1 MLENPTILGHTD
13 GKGDVTMVA
22 QRAQA
27 MQTSASIN
35 EIAQAL
41 CEVTG
46 SDCGTILDR
55 LAANPTHD
63 LAIPSPQAMAVLGK
77 LRAKHGFRVTK
88 EDISRTKRG
97 SFCSMKLLADLM
109 DKKTK
114 GNNN

>member
-1 MLENPTILGHTD
+1 MPQTGQS
-13 GKGDVTMVA
+13 K
-22 QRAQA
+22 
-27 MQTSASIN
+27 QTSASIN

-41 CEVTG
+41 GEVTG
-46 SDCGTILDR
+46 SDSGTILGR

-88 EDISRTKRG
+88 EDISRTKRN
-97 SFCSMKLLADLM
+97 SFCSLNLLADLV

-114 GNNN
+114 RSDN